1 MRTIKAQHRLCVI
14 CEGSEEFQYLKRLK
28 ELGVWS
34 DIYSIKLINVGSIDN
49 IAPRYQ
55 YEFSQIEYD
64 FIFVFCDTETAPYEQ
79 FKRMK
84 EKIDNL
90 YQKGKA
96 SDKLVI
102 FANPC
107 TMQIVLSHFEK
118 VRLRTNSKSAN
129 GRMIERL
136 TGIAEYRA
144 KTGQLD
150 AISKLLTKENY
161 DEMKENLSDTAT
173 ELEIV
178 PSTNFLQFVERL
190 ESNDAKW
197 VNKAKRGYGV

>member
-14 CEGSEEFQYLKRLK
+14 CEGCEEFQYLKRLK

-34 DIYSIKLINVGSIDN
+34 DICSIKLINVGSIDN

-55 YEFSQIEYD
+55 YEFSQIGYD
-64 FIFVFCDTETAPYEQ
+64 LIFVFCDTETAPYEQ

-118 VRLRTNSKSAN
+118 VRLRSNSKSAN
-129 GRMIERL
+129 GRLIERL

-197 VNKAKRGYGV
+197 VNKTKRGCGV

>member
-55 YEFSQIEYD
+55 YEFSQIGYD
-64 FIFVFCDTETAPYEQ
+64 LIFVLCDTETAPYEQ

-173 ELEIV
+173 ELENV

>member
-55 YEFSQIEYD
+55 YEFSQIGYD
-64 FIFVFCDTETAPYEQ
+64 LIFVFCDAETAPYEQ

-118 VRLRTNSKSAN
+118 MRLRTNSKSAN
-129 GRMIERL
+129 GRLIERL

-144 KTGQLD
+144 KAGQLD

>member
-55 YEFSQIEYD
+55 YEFSQIGYD
-64 FIFVFCDTETAPYEQ
+64 LIFVFCDTETAPYEQ

-84 EKIDNL
+84 EKIGNL

-129 GRMIERL
+129 GRLIERL

-144 KTGQLD
+144 KAGQLD

-161 DEMKENLSDTAT
+161 DEMKENLSDMST

>member
-64 FIFVFCDTETAPYEQ
+64 LIFVFCDTEAAPYEQ

-118 VRLRTNSKSAN
+118 VRLKTNSKSAN
-129 GRMIERL
+129 GRLIERL

-178 PSTNFLQFVERL
+178 PSTNFLQLVERL

>member
-55 YEFSQIEYD
+55 YEFSQIGYD
-64 FIFVFCDTETAPYEQ
+64 LIFVFCDTETAPYEQ

-107 TMQIVLSHFEK
+107 TMQIVLSHFGK
-118 VRLRTNSKSAN
+118 VRLRSNSKSAN
-129 GRMIERL
+129 GRLIERL

-144 KTGQLD
+144 KAGQLD

-173 ELEIV
+173 ELGIV

-197 VNKAKRGYGV
+197 VNKAKRVYGV

>member
-1 MRTIKAQHRLCVI
+1 MRSIKAQYRLCVI

-55 YEFSQIEYD
+55 YEFSQAGYD
-64 FIFVFCDTETAPYEQ
+64 LIFAFCDAETAPYEQ

-118 VRLRTNSKSAN
+118 MRLRTNSKSAN
-129 GRMIERL
+129 GRLIERL

-144 KTGQLD
+144 KAGQLD

-161 DEMKENLSDTAT
+161 DEMKENLSDMST

-197 VNKAKRGYGV
+197 VNKAKREYGV

>member
-55 YEFSQIEYD
+55 YEFSQAGYD
-64 FIFVFCDTETAPYEQ
+64 LIFVFCDAETAPYEQ

-129 GRMIERL
+129 GRLIERL
-136 TGIAEYRA
+136 TGIVEYRA